1 MAKTQTRPYLAA
13 AYLQS
18 DGDVAAYLQ
27 AALDDGDPA
36 IVIHAIGN
44 IARARGFA
52 AVADEAGLE
61 AEALSKALS
70 PEGKPEFAMVLKV
83 VRALRIGLR
92 AEPVSLCFGADVP

>member
-1 MAKTQTRPYLAA
+1 MATTQTQPYDAV

-44 IARARGFA
+44 IARARGIGR
-52 AVADEAGLE
+52 VAHDAGLE
-61 AEALSKALS
+61 PESLSNAPS

-83 VRALRIGLR
+83 VRGMHIGLH
-92 AEPVSLCFGADVP
+92 AELVSP